1 MSNPGK
7 LAIRAAIVVAMASAL
22 TFVGVETAGA
32 TTLGHVAGYSAPPSG
47 GPTQSAAVTFGVP
60 TLNCEAVHK
69 KGFQAVLAGVRLDAS
84 SGNTG
89 GGVALV
95 CAGKSA
101 LYQAFVQING
111 TSVSTSVTVNPGD
124 TFTTS
129 ASETATTASVTIT
142 DGSQTQTSTGSGA
155 TITGEDVGDV
165 SVNCGSSGCSPVPE
179 TGGKTHFTEAS
190 INGLDLQSAGGV
202 RMNLGDVAGQIQI
215 KSSALKSSNTAFNTT
230 WELSC
235 GLGAGGC

>member
-1 MSNPGK
+1 MQ
-7 LAIRAAIVVAMASAL
+7 ARD
-22 TFVGVETAGA
+22 
-32 TTLGHVAGYSAPPSG
+32 LGSRR
-47 GPTQSAAVTFGVP
+47 
-60 TLNCEAVHK
+60 
-69 KGFQAVLAGVRLDAS
+69 KG
-84 SGNTG
+84 
-89 GGVALV
+89 
-95 CAGKSA
+95 
-101 LYQAFVQING
+101 
-111 TSVSTSVTVNPGD
+111 
-124 TFTTS
+124 
-129 ASETATTASVTIT
+129 
-142 DGSQTQTSTGSGA
+142 
-155 TITGEDVGDV
+155 ITGEDVGDV